1 MYYHHHCHCA
11 GYCTPPN
18 PHYIETQRGGT
29 IITSSIGCTYIH
41 AGAAEET
48 KPALAEATAHVNMWW
63 KVRMNPA
70 PLL

>member
-29 IITSSIGCTYIH
+29 IIASSFGYTYIH

-48 KPALAEATAHVNMWW
+48 KPALAC
-63 KVRMNPA
+63 
-70 PLL
+70 